1 MINKRGEI
9 GTSLTFLAL
18 FLITLG
24 IVLGSSVVTDPSRR
38 ATTTE
43 ASTPAGITEMDNG
56 GHINVTY
63 PGPPVRRSIN
73 PKMDVLT
80 GELCLGKTPPQ
91 NGTYQVKVILK
102 KNDSA
107 ATEMEIGAAIQ
118 EHITGNPSWYV
129 CGAPNSRRKQ
139 FAAAYWNNLASI
151 ADKVAHADVPFNEI
165 ESISLRLNT
174 SGGAW
179 AMSSGTIFAT
189 LDKTLF
195 ASEGEIPTNT
205 PTPTPGPAQPADVE
219 VEVNITGELKEGFSK
234 FDFIVK
240 TCNLNAQGNINVSD
254 CGGADNKQ
262 TETMTASAIPGTAT
276 RTLTGVG
283 GGNRGLVLFYGYH
296 KPDGKKDVT
305 GIMVNPGSDTCNKK
319 RTSPKGGDYGCEI
332 IVNGTKITRKFN
344 VALPDKNTRTFEF
357 FYGKELDARNLLQ
370 NCSFMADTVGA
381 TRNNSQTPCVGQ
393 FADGRI
399 NLQFT
404 NSGTRAEKIYWLLR
418 RCNGKIDQNG
428 NHCIPNQT
436 TEGIDIDN
444 TFFEATSPSIDVGE
458 RRTCIFSLNDFPAE
472 TADAT
477 DASVR
482 AILED
487 KCITT
492 QVTITP
498 TPTTMP
504 SIPLPPPNP
513 TRYYTTFAIY
523 NNSAK
528 TISQVKVTT
537 CYGSS
542 PCTTESIDTAIAKSQ
557 RGQIDYELKVP
568 TDINSYTIKCA
579 IRYQGET
586 QDVACP
592 TEVNS
597 AVRQNVIYKMV
608 AGATALTGGGF
619 TELQASDVN
628 SDGCTNGSDFS
639 EVVNQYALEIP
650 PTSSNGGDI
659 NGDGII
665 NSLDIIYTLENLN
678 KGDSCAFN
686 K

>member
-107 ATEMEIGAAIQ
+107 ATEMEIGAAVP
-118 EHITGNPSWYV
+118 EHISGNPSWYV

-151 ADKVAHADVPFNEI
+151 ADKVAHADVPFNGI

-174 SGGAW
+174 SNGDWGG
-179 AMSSGTIFAT
+179 MTSGTIFAT

-195 ASEGEIPTNT
+195 AAGEEVPSNT
-205 PTPTPGPAQPADVE
+205 PTPTEGPAQPADIE
-219 VEVNITGELKEGFSK
+219 IRLNITGELKEGFSK
-234 FDFIVK
+234 LDYAIK
-240 TCNLNAQGNINVSD
+240 TCKFDSQGNINIAD
-254 CGGADNKQ
+254 CDNNQDRQSGDISITTFPHGRTHTFVDVPGG
-262 TETMTASAIPGTAT
+262 S
-276 RTLTGVG
+276 
-283 GGNRGLVLFYGYH
+283 RGLVIFYGYH
-296 KPDGKKDVT
+296 RADGKKDNT
-305 GIMVNPGSDTCNKK
+305 GVAVNMGAIDCPNKLQTYGS
-319 RTSPKGGDYGCEI
+319 YGCKVA
-332 IVNGTKITRKFN
+332 VNGTKITRELN
-344 VALPDKNTRTFEF
+344 VALPDKTARTFELYF
-357 FYGKELDARNLLQ
+357 GEATTVKNLLG
-370 NCSFMADTVGA
+370 NCSFMSDSLGQNKNN
-381 TRNNSQTPCVGQ
+381 TRQPCTASFNGN
-393 FADGRI
+393 I
-399 NLQFT
+399 ILNYT
-404 NSGTRAEKIYWLLR
+404 NTSTGTEKIYWMLR
-418 RCNGKIDQNG
+418 RCNGKVSQNG
-428 NHCIPNQT
+428 EHCIANGSAG
-436 TEGIDIDN
+436 GININ
-444 TFFEATSPSIDVGE
+444 NNFEEEATVDLSANQSRRCTFNLSDYPADETEENLRKIFEGKCSIATPSI
-458 RRTCIFSLNDFPAE
+458 
-472 TADAT
+472 
-477 DASVR
+477 
-482 AILED
+482 
-487 KCITT
+487 
-492 QVTITP
+492 TP
-498 TPTTMP
+498 SPMP
-504 SIPLPPPNP
+504 SIPLPGPDP

-537 CYGSS
+537 CYGSN

-568 TDINSYTIKCA
+568 ADINSYTIKCA